1 ETRHFV
7 ERAGIA
13 ARTSFVGMLQGE
25 DKLAAFADASLFVLP
40 SYSEN
45 FGIAVIEAMAC
56 GLPVLISDRV
66 NIWRE
71 VVADGAGLAA
81 PPEATAFAQRLR
93 DILGAAGQLVRMGQA
108 GRAAVA
114 RRYDW
119 ANIAQRL
126 EEVYG
131 AIVAGRRDF
140 G

>member
-1 ETRHFV
+1 
-7 ERAGIA
+7 
-13 ARTSFVGMLQGE
+13 MLQG
-25 DKLAAFADASLFVLP
+25 DAKLAAFADASLFLLP

-81 PPEATAFAQRLR
+81 PPEAAAFAEQIQAL
-93 DILGAAGQLVRMGQA
+93 LAQPGQMVRMGQA

-119 ANIAQRL
+119 ANIALRL
-126 EEVYG
+126 EEVY
-131 AIVAGRRDF
+131 AGILAGKRDPD
-140 G
+140 